1 MAMDI
6 QLRSIHKGDQK
17 NVQKMFTEF
26 NSSEFGKYDP
36 IENTDE
42 AHVLAFLENMMQNHV
57 IYAITTSDSDEMIGY
72 ICFHIAGEEYDIGY
86 MILAKCRGAGIA
98 TAASEMAMEKV
109 NEERGTKVFTATVA
123 AENIPSVRVLEKLS
137 FSLVSE
143 KRVEKKEN
151 GTEYFITERRYEKRF
166 SCDV

>member
-6 QLRSIHKGDQK
+6 QLRSIHKGDQE

-42 AHVLAFLENMMQNHV
+42 AYVLAFLENMMQNHV

-72 ICFHIAGEEYDIGY
+72 ICFHIAGETNYE
-86 MILAKCRGAGIA
+86 
-98 TAASEMAMEKV
+98 
-109 NEERGTKVFTATVA
+109 
-123 AENIPSVRVLEKLS
+123 LS
-137 FSLVSE
+137 
-143 KRVEKKEN
+143 RRKKE
-151 GTEYFITERRYEKRF
+151 KAKA
-166 SCDV
+166 